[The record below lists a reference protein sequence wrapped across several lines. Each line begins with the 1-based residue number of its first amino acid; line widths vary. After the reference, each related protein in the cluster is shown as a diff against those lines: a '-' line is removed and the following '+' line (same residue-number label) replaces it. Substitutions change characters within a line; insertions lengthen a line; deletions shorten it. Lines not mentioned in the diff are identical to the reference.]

1 MDNTNS
7 GSATGSGLDENELNA
22 MIANLQKESNTSY
35 PAAPSRLNVTP
46 TSAPSASQASQTGAI
61 SSPVIA
67 PAAQPEISPNLDN
80 IKGEAL
86 SELRPLVNKL
96 NLAPADKFNILLL
109 MIRSSDDPSL
119 VPEAHEVAKTIP
131 DEARRAQ
138 ALLDIIKEIDF
149 FDQNK

>member
-1 MDNTNS
+1 MDDVNNNS
-7 GSATGSGLDENELNA
+7 SANSGLDENELNA
-22 MIANLQKESNTSY
+22 MIANLQKESG
-35 PAAPSRLNVTP
+35 AP
-46 TSAPSASQASQTGAI
+46 TSAAASAAPVSVPPVSQ
-61 SSPVIA
+61 SSPVA
-67 PAAQPEISPNLDN
+67 PSPVVANPTPAPTVNLDN

-86 SELRPLVNKL
+86 TELRPLVDKL
-96 NLAPADKFNILLL
+96 NLAPADKFNVLLL
-109 MIRSSDDPSL
+109 MIRSSDDSSL